1 MRKYVVRDAIA
12 KNFGEERV
20 MTIGRAA
27 ILTRDHGG
35 RAACH
40 YCGPCERGCI
50 TRSYFS
56 SLNATLP
63 AAEKTGRMTLRPYS
77 VVHSVSFDSRTRK
90 ATGVRVIDGQNP
102 RSTGVS
108 GQSGFPVRVRARVGP
123 HPAQLGHSGISW
135 RIGKL
140 EWRTRA

>member
-1 MRKYVVRDAIA
+1 MA
-12 KNFGEERV
+12 KRFGGERIL
-20 MTIGRAA
+20 TIGRAA

-77 VVHSVSFDSRTRK
+77 VVHSLSFDSRTRR
-90 ATGVRVIDGQNP
+90 ANGVRV
-102 RSTGVS
+102 VS
-108 GQSGFPVRVRARVGP
+108 EI
-123 HPAQLGHSGISW
+123 GILLPMVFCE
-135 RIGKL
+135 R
-140 EWRTRA
+140 